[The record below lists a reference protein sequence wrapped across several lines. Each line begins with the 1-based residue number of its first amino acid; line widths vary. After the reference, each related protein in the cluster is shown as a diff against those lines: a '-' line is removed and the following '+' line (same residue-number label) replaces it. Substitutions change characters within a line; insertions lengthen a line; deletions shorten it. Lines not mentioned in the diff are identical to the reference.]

1 VTRIAV
7 LGAGGR
13 MGRAVIEELAAASGA
28 ELATACDRPGSAAIG
43 EEVAP
48 GVVVGDEVAGALA
61 AAEVYIDFTTPAATA
76 QSARAARA
84 RGVAAVVGTTGLD
97 EEAEA
102 ALAELSAVAP
112 VLVAPN
118 FSLGVNLV
126 LGLAE
131 LAARALG
138 PAFDLEV
145 VEAHHRHKRDAPS
158 GTAKAL
164 AAALAKGRGLDPD
177 QASLCGRE
185 GEIGARQ
192 DGEIGVMALR
202 GGSVVGDHTAYF
214 FGPDERVEI
223 THRAESRRIFAA
235 GAVRAALWV
244 AGQKPGRYGM
254 RDVLGL

>member
-1 VTRIAV
+1 VTRVAV
-7 LGAGGR
+7 IGAGGR
-13 MGRAVIEELAAASGA
+13 MGRAVIGELVAGGGVLAA
-28 ELATACDRPGSAAIG
+28 ACDRPGSEAIG

-48 GVVVGDEVAGALA
+48 GVVIGDDVARALA
-61 AAEVYIDFTTPAATA
+61 EADVYIDFTSPEATTAA
-76 QSARAARA
+76 ARAAAA

-97 EEAEA
+97 EAAEA
-102 ALAELSAVAP
+102 ALTGLARVAP
-112 VLVAPN
+112 VVVAPN
-118 FSLGVNLV
+118 FSLGVNLL

-164 AAALAKGRGLDPD
+164 AAALAKGRGLEVEK
-177 QASLCGRE
+177 ASVCGRE
-185 GEIGARQ
+185 GEVGARKG
-192 DGEIGVMALR
+192 DEIGVMALR

-235 GAVRAALWV
+235 GAVKAASW
-244 AGQKPGRYGM
+244 AAARPAGRYSM